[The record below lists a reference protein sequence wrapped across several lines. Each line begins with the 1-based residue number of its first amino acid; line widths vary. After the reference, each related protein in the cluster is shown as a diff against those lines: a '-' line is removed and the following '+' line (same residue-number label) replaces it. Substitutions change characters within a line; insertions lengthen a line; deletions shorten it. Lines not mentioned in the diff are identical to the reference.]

1 MMKELEINKKLNLWQ
16 VIVLVQLVLI
26 IFLGLLIYGQQ
37 SSLVSQKTYINALK
51 EGISIREQNAQILSK
66 RLISAMTLLQSATRE
81 ITQDGVLTQEEILI
95 QK

>member
-1 MMKELEINKKLNLWQ
+1 MKELEINKKLNLWQ

-51 EGISIREQNAQILSK
+51 KGISIREQNAQILSK

>member
-1 MMKELEINKKLNLWQ
+1 MKELEINKKLNLWQ

>member
-1 MMKELEINKKLNLWQ
+1 MKELEINTKLNLWQ